1 MAKPPSRLSRLKSWP
16 GWLLLAVVVAAAL
29 AVGVARSGGTRSSQE
44 RIDEI
49 SQQLACP
56 ICNGQSV
63 YESENPTSQAIRTEI
78 GRLVREGQLN
88 DDQILMRLE
97 QSYSGSMLRPRG
109 DGVDALIW
117 ALPAAAAV
125 ICAAGLVVVF
135 RRWRGEAAT
144 APDAADRALVDEALR
159 RSDLEP

>member
-1 MAKPPSRLSRLKSWP
+1 MAKSTSTLSRLKSWP
-16 GWLLLAVVVAAAL
+16 GWLLLAVVVVATM
-29 AVGVARSGGTRSSQE
+29 AVGVARSGGTRTSQE

-56 ICNGQSV
+56 ICSGQSV

-78 GRLVREGQLN
+78 GKLVREGQLN

-97 QSYSGSMLRPRG
+97 ESFEGTMLRPRG

-125 ICAAGLVVVF
+125 ICVAGLFVVF
-135 RRWRGEAAT
+135 RRWRRQAVLE
-144 APDAADRALVDEALR
+144 PDDADRALVDEALR
-159 RSDLEP
+159 QSEHQP

>member
-97 QSYSGSMLRPRG
+97 QSYSGSMLRP
-109 DGVDALIW
+109 
-117 ALPAAAAV
+117 
-125 ICAAGLVVVF
+125 
-135 RRWRGEAAT
+135 
-144 APDAADRALVDEALR
+144 
-159 RSDLEP
+159 